1 MQLET
6 GAGCATSSI
15 LMKLERA
22 MAEMTPEPGKAYVL
36 LSYALNLK
44 SVRASEVPKL
54 GGLCLEMLFLMRVPT
69 RMLEISVVEQG
80 YIDLWGHFSLA

>member
-1 MQLET
+1 
-6 GAGCATSSI
+6 
-15 LMKLERA
+15 